1 MLALGHSDFMRV
13 LLFATTTG
21 YQTRAFGEAA
31 ERLGVDL
38 VFATDRCDMIEDPWG
53 DHAMAVR
60 FYDEAASVAK
70 QALREH
76 RPIREVVVE
85 RGHVREGRI
94 TEAELDAALDVD
106 RMARPHDSDPASS

>member
-1 MLALGHSDFMRV
+1 MLPVIARNLISSSR
-13 LLFATTTG
+13 LLAASC
-21 YQTRAFGEAA
+21 RLLA
-31 ERLGVDL
+31 ERCVDGIEPNTEHLRALAESSPSIVTPLNAYLG
-38 VFATDRCDMIEDPWG
+38 
-53 DHAMAVR
+53 
-60 FYDEAASVAK
+60 YDEAASVAK

-106 RMARPHDSDPASS
+106 QMARPHDSDPASS